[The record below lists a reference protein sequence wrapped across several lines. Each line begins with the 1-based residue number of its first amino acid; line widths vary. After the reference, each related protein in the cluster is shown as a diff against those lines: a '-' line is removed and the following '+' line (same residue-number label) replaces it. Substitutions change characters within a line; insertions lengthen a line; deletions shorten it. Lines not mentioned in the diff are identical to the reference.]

1 MYYAHFEIN
10 DESKIITEGYLSP
23 CLEINK
29 DQGSI
34 FSGNVNL
41 TSLGEGSPLLNNEGD
56 GHLLIYSGTGQAEN
70 SQIIIIK
77 GNNNIKLYDCTFSG
91 NGKALNND
99 NNNYNN
105 GGIILYKSDESNSIA
120 TLKLNNCNIN
130 IDNIENQ
137 NFPLFSCYNIE
148 ADITLDNTQTSFN

>member
-56 GHLLIYSGTGQAEN
+56 GHLLIYSGTG
-70 SQIIIIK
+70 
-77 GNNNIKLYDCTFSG
+77 
-91 NGKALNND
+91 
-99 NNNYNN
+99 
-105 GGIILYKSDESNSIA
+105 
-120 TLKLNNCNIN
+120 
-130 IDNIENQ
+130 
-137 NFPLFSCYNIE
+137 
-148 ADITLDNTQTSFN
+148 